1 MMLLRFFLIVAICTS
16 SIALKAQESNN
27 EYVINQNVKWL
38 KSTLE
43 GNASDIYA
51 DAFRCKFFESLK
63 VCDAQ
68 PKQLFY
74 YNIQTNV
81 ITITQKIVNE
91 KVNLTDNEDF
101 NKSYIFYPVKNKI
114 YLNPEINIRINNY
127 ESTVSFDIK
136 DVDTAS
142 IKIVNKREIEIG
154 FLPGRAP
161 KSNRQT
167 GDCQVY
173 VVPKDTISTAE
184 YDFMSYRLAS
194 EFLELTDDDIKEC
207 NQGLKFSG
215 TSPLN
220 QVKILIYNKDNNRK
234 LVIKALKNL
243 YKLVLTGK

>member
-1 MMLLRFFLIVAICTS
+1 MMVLRFFFIVFGFAWAMNLS
-16 SIALKAQESNN
+16 AQQSNN
-27 EYVINQNVKWL
+27 DYVINQNVKWL

-43 GNASDIYA
+43 SNASDIYA
-51 DAFRCKFFESLK
+51 DAFRCKFFETLK

-91 KVNLTDNEDF
+91 KVNLTDHEDF
-101 NKSYIFYPVKNKI
+101 DKSYIFYPVKDKI

-127 ESTVSFDIK
+127 ESTVSFDVK
-136 DVDTAS
+136 DIDTAS

-154 FLPGRAP
+154 FLVGRGP
-161 KSNRQT
+161 KTNRQI
-167 GDCQVY
+167 GDCQIY
-173 VVPKDTISTAE
+173 VVPKDTISMAE

-194 EFLELTDDDIKEC
+194 EFLELTDDDLKAC
-207 NQGLKFSG
+207 NMGLKFSG
-215 TSPLN
+215 NSSSDK
-220 QVKILIYNKDNNRK
+220 VKILIYNKDNNRK

-243 YKLVLTGK
+243 YKLVSSGK